1 LLAENRRAAATATL
15 HIVER
20 FLSEAAPLIRNRKL
34 GHLVDRA
41 DRKIA
46 AAFRQQG
53 QMFLEGFARLRSAF
67 RETES
72 TNDWQRAFDTAA
84 LMVDA
89 LLIDAIDEL
98 ASASLLAGATE
109 MLADLSVIVSR
120 VPMLTAPADDVT
132 ATVGVSFDLANP
144 RAVHYLTRYGA
155 DRVRQIDETTRAQI
169 RTIVTD
175 GVDQGLSYTTIAGQL
190 RQAFATM
197 SAERA
202 RLIAVTEAGN
212 AYSAGSL
219 AAAQELQAAG
229 VPMLK
234 SWLTVHDELVDPNQC
249 EPNEAEGWIPLD
261 QVFQSGHERPLA
273 HPRCRCVLQ
282 LKRAPGV

>member
-1 LLAENRRAAATATL
+1 
-15 HIVER
+15 
-20 FLSEAAPLIRNRKL
+20 
-34 GHLVDRA
+34 
-41 DRKIA
+41 
-46 AAFRQQG
+46 
-53 QMFLEGFARLRSAF
+53 MFLEGFARLRSAF

-202 RLIAVTEAGN
+202 RLIAVQESAM
-212 AYSAGSL
+212 AYSEGNRI
-219 AAAQELQAAG
+219 AAQELQAAG
-229 VPMLK
+229 LTIEK
-234 SWLTVHDELVDPNQC
+234 SWLTVGDDRVEDHCLANAAD
-249 EPNEAEGWIPLD
+249 GWIPLD
-261 QVFQSGHERPLA
+261 QLFSAGAQRTPQHV
-273 HPRCRCVLQ
+273 RCRCSNLYR
-282 LKRAPGV
+282 RAPTK

>member
-15 HIVER
+15 AIVER
-20 FLSEAAPLIRNRKL
+20 FLSGAAPLIRHHKIGAFVDQAERKL
-34 GHLVDRA
+34 
-41 DRKIA
+41 A

-53 QMFLEGFARLRSAF
+53 LLFLRRFALLRSAF
-67 RETES
+67 HETES
-72 TNDWQRAFDTAA
+72 TSDWQSAFDAVVILTAA
-84 LMVDA
+84 GME
-89 LLIDAIDEL
+89 DAIDYL
-98 ASASLLAGATE
+98 TSMSLLAGATE
-109 MLADLSVIVSR
+109 TLADLGVIVSR
-120 VPMLTAPADDVT
+120 VPMLDAPATDVT

-202 RLIAVTEAGN
+202 RLISTTEAGN

-261 QVFQSGHERPLA
+261 QVFQSGHDRPLA

-282 LKRAPGV
+282 TKRA